1 MKKIFCIILCIVM
14 FGVGLVGCGPTDEEI
29 EQITSEYYSDT
40 TAIIYLDGNLIVEG
54 PVERELQYSNG
65 IYIITIDGMSYKTHA
80 SNIVIIKDI
89 SKGE

>member
-1 MKKIFCIILCIVM
+1 MKKAICAFFAVLLLIAV
-14 FGVGLVGCGPTDEEI
+14 FNGCRPADEEI
-29 EQITSEYYSDT
+29 EQITSEYYSDM
-40 TAIIYLDGNLIVEG
+40 TAIIYLDGNLIAEG

-65 IYIITIDGMSYKTHA
+65 IYVITIDGMSYKTHA